1 MGSFLRRILAIAL
14 VFSLLVVP
22 YATLFPRPALAD
34 GPCTTRGDNM
44 TRNGS
49 ITDGGYDTAHG
60 VVANS
65 WNAFLLNGEWPAYDL
80 ADNESANGD
89 IGGSSSQYI
98 HGDGTRF
105 DAGIYQVVTG
115 ATPGAS
121 YDFSVGWAAMLRDTG
136 GGHNTKLDNVVI
148 RRVGVDPYG
157 GTDPTSQ
164 NMRWGP
170 EVGTG
175 SSGRSLNNPDMR
187 ITFQAMANQVTVFLR
202 VYNLSSSASDKV
214 FFDVMCMLPRGDIP
228 VAQVQASPTATS
240 PATEAPAD
248 PPTARP
254 TRVPPTS
261 TPTPAPP
268 TATPIP
274 AQFVTTTPNSVAKNE
289 ISATP
294 PPRPV
299 IPQAFGS
306 TNNSGGGDNSS
317 GGGSGGKGN
326 ALSLAVIA
334 GAVGVIGLALLGI
347 ILIGGFVVWRIF
359 VRQVDDALDP
369 TYYPDDQFHSS

>member
-1 MGSFLRRILAIAL
+1 MGSTFWRILLSVLALALLIAPFTTFL
-14 VFSLLVVP
+14 ASPV
-22 YATLFPRPALAD
+22 LAD
-34 GPCTTRGDNM
+34 GPCTTRADNM

-65 WNAFLLNGEWPAYDL
+65 WNAFLINGEWPAYDL

-115 ATPGAS
+115 TAPGAS

-136 GGHNTKLDNVVI
+136 GGHNTKVDDVVI

-187 ITFQAMANQVTVFLR
+187 ITFEAMANQVTVFLR

-228 VAQVQASPTATS
+228 LAQVQPSPTATS
-240 PATEAPAD
+240 LATQV
-248 PPTARP
+248 PPTDAPVVRP
-254 TRVPPTS
+254 TRELPTL
-261 TPTPAPP
+261 TPTPPPP

-274 AQFVTTTPNSVAKNE
+274 AQFLTATPRSVAKIE
-289 ISATP
+289 VTLTP
-294 PPRPV
+294 PPRGI
-299 IPQAFGS
+299 IPQTLGS
-306 TNNSGGGDNSS
+306 IGTSSSDNNPGSSPAGGG
-317 GGGSGGKGN
+317 N
-326 ALSLAVIA
+326 AISVAVIA
-334 GAVGVIGLALLGI
+334 GSVGIISLSLLGI
-347 ILIGGFVVWRIF
+347 VLIGGFAVWRIF
-359 VRQVDDALDP
+359 MRQADHTLDSP
-369 TYYPDDQFHSS
+369 YYPDDQIHSS

>member
-1 MGSFLRRILAIAL
+1 
-14 VFSLLVVP
+14 
-22 YATLFPRPALAD
+22 LFFTPAVLAD
-34 GPCTTRGDNM
+34 GPCTTRADNM

-98 HGDGTRF
+98 HGDGSRF

-115 ATPGAS
+115 TTPGAS

-136 GGHNTKLDNVVI
+136 GGHNIKVDDVII

-164 NMRWGP
+164 NMRWSP

-187 ITFQAMANQVTVFLR
+187 ITFQAHYLPGDGEPGHRVF
-202 VYNLSSSASDKV
+202 
-214 FFDVMCMLPRGDIP
+214 
-228 VAQVQASPTATS
+228 
-240 PATEAPAD
+240 
-248 PPTARP
+248 ARLQSQQLGQ
-254 TRVPPTS
+254 R
-261 TPTPAPP
+261 
-268 TATPIP
+268 
-274 AQFVTTTPNSVAKNE
+274 Q
-289 ISATP
+289 
-294 PPRPV
+294 
-299 IPQAFGS
+299 
-306 TNNSGGGDNSS
+306 
-317 GGGSGGKGN
+317 
-326 ALSLAVIA
+326 
-334 GAVGVIGLALLGI
+334 GL
-347 ILIGGFVVWRIF
+347 F
-359 VRQVDDALDP
+359 
-369 TYYPDDQFHSS
+369 